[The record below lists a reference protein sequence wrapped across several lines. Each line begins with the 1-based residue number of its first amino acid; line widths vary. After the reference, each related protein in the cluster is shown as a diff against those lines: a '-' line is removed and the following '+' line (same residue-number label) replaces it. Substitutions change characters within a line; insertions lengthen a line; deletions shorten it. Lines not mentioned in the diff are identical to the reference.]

1 MSDTMLLVVGLGSIF
16 LAVAIAVMLLVGRST
31 APAGVA
37 RSLAAID
44 ALSPDHAVAHP
55 SEQSFGTRVVIP
67 FASDMKSLAARLSP
81 GGVSQT
87 LQRRLDVAGNPSGL
101 TPDSLLA
108 YKGLGLVV
116 GLALGGL
123 LGARHGFLW
132 LLGGAAIAGAVLFF
146 LPDLLVYNTGLK
158 RQDKIRK
165 TLPDALDML
174 TISVEAGLGF
184 DAALGHVAQ
193 NTTGPLSGEF
203 FRVLKEMQIGKGRSE
218 AFQDLA
224 ERTTVD
230 ELHSFVSAL
239 VQADRQG
246 IPIAA
251 VLREQAKEMRLRRR
265 QAAEEAAAKVPVKI
279 LFPLVVCILPAMFVV
294 IIGPGAVQIVQAFTG
309 QR

>member
-1 MSDTMLLVVGLGSIF
+1 MSDHMLLVVGLGSIF
-16 LAVAIAVMLLVGRST
+16 LAMTIGVLLVAGRRT

-55 SEQSFGTRVVIP
+55 SEQSFGTRVVVP
-67 FASDMKSLAARLSP
+67 FASDMKALAARLSP
-81 GGVSQT
+81 GGVSQS
-87 LQRRLDVAGNPSGL
+87 LQRKLDIAGNPAGM
-101 TPDSLLA
+101 TPDTLLA
-108 YKGLGLVV
+108 YKGFGLVV

-123 LGARHGFLW
+123 VGARHGFLW
-132 LLGGAAIAGAVLFF
+132 LLVGAAAAAAALFF
-146 LPDLLVYNTGLK
+146 LPDLVVYNTGLK
-158 RQDKIRK
+158 RQDRIRK

-184 DAALGHVAQ
+184 DAALSNVAQ

-203 FRVLKEMQIGKGRSE
+203 FRVLKEMQIGKGRAE

-224 ERTTVD
+224 DRTTVD
-230 ELHSFVSAL
+230 ELNSFVSAL

-246 IPIAA
+246 IPVAA

-265 QAAEEAAAKVPVKI
+265 QRAEEAAAKVPVKI
-279 LFPLVVCILPAMFVV
+279 LFPLVFCILPAMFVV

-309 QR
+309 NR